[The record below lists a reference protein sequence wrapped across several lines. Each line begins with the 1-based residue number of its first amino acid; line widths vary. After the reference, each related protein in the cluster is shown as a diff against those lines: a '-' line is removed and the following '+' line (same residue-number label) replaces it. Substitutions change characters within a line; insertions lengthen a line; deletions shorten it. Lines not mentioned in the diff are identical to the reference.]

1 MENSNTTLTLKKLC
15 DLINKQQGLFATLT
29 TQNRVSQEVRVRF
42 SLRPPKIMNL
52 DNLSNL
58 IELFSHQVKKQNKKD
73 IFLQWLNPNNQKTY
87 TWEEA
92 EKNILKLSKIIKE
105 NIKEGDRC
113 LLVSENRPEWFVS
126 DLAIMLSDGITVPA
140 YTTYTEEDYKYLIED
155 CEPSLVIVSNNE
167 LLKKLSKTIDEKDFI
182 KKVITLD
189 EVSKVTDNLNLI
201 TKEKYLGFNSI
212 TKIDLLEKDK
222 IQNDKLKRTSPACI
236 IYTSGTGG
244 NPKGVMLSHGGILN
258 NIVGACEIMKPLI
271 NTRPVFLTWLPLSHS
286 YEHCVQFAQIA
297 VGAKVFYAQK
307 IEKLLENM
315 SEAKPT
321 IMTAVPRFY
330 QNLYNKI
337 NINLKKQTGIK
348 AKLIEATLRLG
359 KKKLIGQEMTFF
371 EKLINIIVE
380 EIVRKKIKKQFGGN
394 LKAFVSGGGALD
406 QEIGEFL
413 NSIGLPTLQ
422 GYGLTETSPVVSC
435 NPIHKIR
442 VETVGPPFKGNQVK
456 IADDGEI
463 LVKGENVMLGYWNK
477 KEETDKVIINGWLHT
492 GDIGEIDPEDGYLKI
507 TDRKKDIIVSAGGDN
522 ISPAKIENM
531 ITNEPEVDQ
540 CMVYGD
546 KKNYI
551 VALIVPNKD
560 FLNQKE
566 KIQNV
571 IEKINKK
578 LTLLEKI
585 KKIQLID
592 ESFSIEN
599 GLMTPT
605 MKVKRKKVTEKYKNQ
620 LEKLY

>member
-1 MENSNTTLTLKKLC
+1 
-15 DLINKQQGLFATLT
+15 
-29 TQNRVSQEVRVRF
+29 
-42 SLRPPKIMNL
+42 MNL
-52 DNLSNL
+52 DKLNNL
-58 IELFSHQVKKQNKKD
+58 IELFSHQAEKQNKES
-73 IFLQWLNPNNQKTY
+73 IFLQWLNPNNKKSY
-87 TWEEA
+87 TWGETQ
-92 EKNILKLSKIIKE
+92 KNILKLSKIIRE

-126 DLAIMLSDGITVPA
+126 DMAIMLSGGITVPA
-140 YTTYTEEDYKYLIED
+140 YTTYTEDDYKYLIED
-155 CEPSLVIVSNNE
+155 CEPSLLIVSNNE
-167 LLKKLSKTIDEKDFI
+167 LLKKINNTINEKRFI

-189 EVSKVTDNLNLI
+189 EVNNVIHDLDIINKDKYLDYNLI
-201 TKEKYLGFNSI
+201 LKN
-212 TKIDLLEKDK
+212 DLLDEDK
-222 IQNDKLKRTSPACI
+222 IQNEKLKRTSPACI

-244 NPKGVMLSHGGILN
+244 NPKGVILSHGGILN
-258 NIVGACEIMKPLI
+258 NLVGACEIMRPLF
-271 NTRPVFLTWLPLSHS
+271 NSRPVFLTWLPLSHS

-297 VGAKVFYAQK
+297 VGAKVFYAEK
-307 IEKLLENM
+307 IEKLLENI

-337 NINLKKQTGIK
+337 NINLKKQTGFK
-348 AKLIEATLRLG
+348 AKLIEETLRLG
-359 KKKLIGQEMTFF
+359 KKKLLNQKMTFS
-371 EKLINIIVE
+371 EKLLNLIVE
-380 EIVRKKIKKQFGGN
+380 TLVRKKIKKQFGGN

-413 NSIGLPTLQ
+413 NSVGLPTLQ

-435 NPIHKIR
+435 NPIHKIK

-456 IADDGEI
+456 IAEDGEI

-477 KEETDKVIINGWLHT
+477 KEETEKVIINGWLHT

-531 ITNEPEVDQ
+531 ITNEPEIDQ

-546 KKNYI
+546 KKNYL
-551 VALIVPNKD
+551 VALVVPSKD
-560 FLNQKE
+560 FLHEKE
-566 KIQNV
+566 KINNV

-592 ESFSIEN
+592 ENFSIEN

-605 MKVKRKKVTEKYKNQ
+605 MKIKRKKVTEKYKNR
-620 LEKLY
+620 LEELY